1 MPPARARNIPPPPAP
16 RRRSR
21 LRWVIVALVL
31 MVVGA
36 FVIRPF
42 WQLTSQFDEITYRQP
57 SRLYAK
63 ATRLVPGRSYPADVL
78 VSNLR
83 AEGYRE
89 DSGEDSGEDTEANPL
104 PAGRYRKIGRGL
116 AVHLRSFPRPDGSS
130 GGGLVEIIY
139 RGARISSLRQDGH
152 KADSVVLDPPLLASY
167 YGTDQRERRP
177 VTVDQVSEDLV
188 SAVIA
193 AEDDNFYDHSGVS
206 FSGIARALW
215 VNLRGGGIRQGGS
228 TLTQQL
234 VKNLYL
240 THERTLG
247 RKAQELIL
255 AVLLELRYDKRQ
267 ILEAYLNEIYLGGS
281 GGVSLMGVGAA
292 SRAYFGKD
300 AGQLDL
306 AEAATLA
313 GMIRAPAS
321 NSPLDHPDKAKERR
335 DWVLQRMARLK
346 LAEPERVERAIASP
360 VGVAPEPVV
369 RRRAPYFADAV
380 ALEAQRRFGLEDLA
394 DGGYVLFSTLDWRN
408 QQAAYDAVRDGLK
421 AVEKGY
427 QKGYKGKGPLQ
438 AALVSVDPETGGILA
453 YIGGR
458 GYQESQFDRAG
469 QALRQAGSAFKPIVY
484 AAAFESRKVTPASFL
499 EDEPLTVRLAT
510 VSWSPKNDDG
520 SFHGWVTVR
529 TALEKSYNPATTRL
543 AIEVGVP
550 RIIELA
556 HAMGITSRME
566 PYPSVALGAAGVTPV
581 ELVSVY
587 ATLAAG
593 GVRPPVHD
601 LAAVLDRYGK
611 PVEGAPLPK
620 PESVLSPQSAYL
632 VTSLLQ
638 GVFVRGTARGAAAG
652 IPGDVAGKTGTTN
665 KRRDSWFGG
674 YSPERA
680 TVVWVGYDD
689 NSSTRLSGA
698 RAALPLWVRFT
709 AKVAPRSGYST
720 FPQPPGVTTAVIDP
734 ATGLLGTEFCPYV
747 ITEVFRE
754 GEAPAEL
761 CNRHSSYFD
770 TQVAEAMDGED
781 PGEVTDASGGEAG
794 DEAAAAATAAGDR
807 GERKRHPIRRWLKKV
822 FGAGRDER
830 GTGGNG
836 QDGEKKDGDRR
847 PPG

>member
-1 MPPARARNIPPPPAP
+1 MPLQPTRNIPPPPAP

-21 LRWVIVALVL
+21 LRWAIVALVVL
-31 MVVGA
+31 VVGA

-42 WQLTSQFDEITYRQP
+42 WQLTSQFDDITYRQP

-63 ATRLVPGRSYPADVL
+63 ATRLVPGRSYPAELL
-78 VSNLR
+78 VSDLR

-89 DSGEDSGEDTEANPL
+89 DTDSNPL
-104 PAGRYRKIGRGL
+104 PAGRYRKVGRGL
-116 AVHLRSFPRPDGSS
+116 AVHLRSFLRPDGST
-130 GGGLVEIIY
+130 GGGLVEIAY
-139 RGARISSLRQDGH
+139 RGTRIATLRQDGH

-167 YGTDQRERRP
+167 YGPDQKERRP

-206 FSGIARALW
+206 FSGIARAVW
-215 VNLRGGGIRQGGS
+215 VNLRGGKLRQGGS

-234 VKNLYL
+234 VKNIYL
-240 THERTLG
+240 THERTFG
-247 RKAQELIL
+247 RKAQELVL
-255 AVLLELRYDKRQ
+255 AVLLEVRYDKRQ

-300 AGQLDL
+300 ASQLDL

-313 GMIRAPAS
+313 GMIHAPALS
-321 NSPLDHPDKAKERR
+321 SPLAHPDQAKERR
-335 DWVLQRMARLK
+335 DWVLERMARLK
-346 LAEPERVERAIASP
+346 LADPERVQKAIASP
-360 VGVAPEPVV
+360 VAVAPEPVV
-369 RRRAPYFADAV
+369 RRRAPYFADAI
-380 ALEAQRRFGLEDLA
+380 ALEAQRRFGVEDLA
-394 DGGYVLFSTLDWRN
+394 DGGYVLFSSLDWRN
-408 QQAAYDAVRDGLK
+408 QQAAYDAVSEGLK
-421 AVEKGY
+421 KVEKGY

-453 YIGGR
+453 YVGGR
-458 GYQESQFDRAG
+458 SYEESQFDRAG
-469 QALRQAGSAFKPIVY
+469 QALRQSGSAFKPIIY
-484 AAAFESRKVTPASFL
+484 AAAFEAHKVTPASFL

-510 VSWSPKNDDG
+510 VNWSPKNDDG
-520 SFHGWVTVR
+520 TFHGWVTVR

-543 AIEVGVP
+543 AMAVGMP

-556 HAMGITSRME
+556 HDMGITSKME
-566 PYPSVALGAAGVTPV
+566 PYPSVALGSAEVTPA
-581 ELVSVY
+581 ELASVY

-593 GVRPPVHD
+593 GVRPPVHG

-620 PESVLSPQSAYL
+620 PKRVLSTQSTYL

-638 GVFVRGTARGAAAG
+638 GVFERGTARGAAAG

-674 YSPERA
+674 YSPQRA

-709 AKVAPRSGYST
+709 AKVSRSGVT
-720 FPQPPGVTTAVIDP
+720 FPQPSGVTTAVIDP
-734 ATGLLGTEFCPYV
+734 STGLLATEFCPYV

-754 GEAPAEL
+754 GEAPSEL

-770 TQVAEAMDGED
+770 TQFAEASDEGYGED
-781 PGEVTDASGGEAG
+781 DAMVDVGGAEAG
-794 DEAAAAATAAGDR
+794 DEAAAVVTEDR
-807 GERKRHPIRRWLKKV
+807 GERKRHPIRRWFKKV
-822 FGAGRDER
+822 FGGSSGGSGRDER
-830 GTGGNG
+830 SG
-836 QDGEKKDGDRR
+836 DGKKEGDGPP

>member
-1 MPPARARNIPPPPAP
+1 MPSVRTRNIPPPPAP

-21 LRWVIVALVL
+21 LRWAIVALIL
-31 MVVGA
+31 IVVGA

-42 WQLTSQFDEITYRQP
+42 WQLTSQFDDITYRQP

-63 ATRLVPGRSYPADVL
+63 ATRLVPGRSYPAELL
-78 VSNLR
+78 VTDLR
-83 AEGYRE
+83 AEGYR
-89 DSGEDSGEDTEANPL
+89 EDTEANPL

-130 GGGLVEIIY
+130 GGGLVEIAY
-139 RGARISSLRQDGH
+139 HGARISSLRQDGH
-152 KADSVVLDPPLLASY
+152 KADSVILDPPLLASY
-167 YGTDQRERRP
+167 YGPDQKERRP

-206 FSGIARALW
+206 FSGIARAIW
-215 VNLRGGGIRQGGS
+215 VNLRGGRLRQGGS

-234 VKNLYL
+234 VKNIYL

-255 AVLLELRYDKRQ
+255 AVLLEVRYDKRQ

-300 AGQLDL
+300 ASQLDL

-313 GMIRAPAS
+313 GMIHAPALT
-321 NSPLDHPDKAKERR
+321 SPFGHPDKAKERR
-335 DWVLQRMARLK
+335 DWVLERMAKLK
-346 LAEPERVERAIASP
+346 LATPERVEKAIASP
-360 VGVAPEPVV
+360 VTVAPEPVV

-394 DGGYVLFSTLDWRN
+394 DGGYVLFSSLDWRN

-458 GYQESQFDRAG
+458 GYEESQFDRAG
-469 QALRQAGSAFKPIVY
+469 QALRQAGSAFKPIIY
-484 AAAFESRKVTPASFL
+484 AAAFEARKVTPASFL

-510 VSWSPKNDDG
+510 VNWSPKNDDG
-520 SFHGWVTVR
+520 TFHGWVTVR

-543 AIEVGVP
+543 AMAVGMP
-550 RIIELA
+550 RIVELA
-556 HAMGITSRME
+556 HAMGITSQME
-566 PYPSVALGAAGVTPV
+566 PYPSVALGSAAVTPA

-593 GVRPPVHD
+593 GVRPPVHG

-620 PESVLSPQSAYL
+620 PKAVLSPQSAYL

-734 ATGLLGTEFCPYV
+734 TTGLLATEFCPYV
-747 ITEVFRE
+747 MTEVFRE
-754 GEAPAEL
+754 GEAPSEL

-770 TQVAEAMDGED
+770 TQIAEASDGYGED
-781 PGEVTDASGGEAG
+781 EAVVDAAGGEAG
-794 DEAAAAATAAGDR
+794 DEAASAASATTEDR
-807 GERKRHPIRRWLKKV
+807 RERERKRHPLRRWFKKV
-822 FGAGRDER
+822 FGSGRDER
-830 GTGGNG
+830 ERDEKREG
-836 QDGEKKDGDRR
+836 DGR